1 MKYVILYNDKICIK
15 KHYRNK
21 IHLFF
26 IKIYYSLKGYEII

>member
-1 MKYVILYNDKICIK
+1 MQYVIIDTGTKCIK

-26 IKIYYSLKGYEII
+26 IKLYCFFKKYEII